1 MAQQQ
6 NGLSTLAP
14 LDASQ
19 VRAGFQQKCAFNS
32 CTMRGKCMAEAMRSD
47 GLGETRDLAEPLAG
61 LFHGVFGDGSLG

>member
-14 LDASQ
+14 LDGSQ
-19 VRAGFQQKCAFNS
+19 VRAGFQQ
-32 CTMRGKCMAEAMRSD
+32 MGGKCMAKAVRSD

-61 LFHGVFGDGSLG
+61 LFHGVFGEGSPR